1 MSNNIKTVYKDI
13 NGNEHETRAQA
24 KKANRLIDAFDAI
37 DGADLHNP
45 TMGLAAGDPDV
56 VSGESYLIEY
66 ARAVVAIYGMKDKA
80 PKTDEAK

>member
-1 MSNNIKTVYKDI
+1 MSDKIKPVYPDSD
-13 NGNEHETRAQA
+13 GNHHNTLAKA

-37 DGADLHNP
+37 DGVDLHHA

-56 VSGESYLIEY
+56 VSGASGTIEY

-80 PKTDEAK
+80 PKAEEAK